1 MTEIKICGITSP
13 EDAMAAAEAG
23 ADAVG
28 FIFHR
33 PSPRFITPERV
44 REIVRSLPPEV
55 AAVGVFVD
63 RDPGE
68 VEAVRSFCGLDFVQL
83 HGREPLAAVRRFPP
97 ERVIKAVYGPPVEAR
112 ETLCSLRGLVRAVLV
127 DASTKELP
135 GGTGLR
141 SDWNLARDA
150 GRQVPVLLAGGLSCG
165 NIEEALSVV
174 FPAGVDINSGIEVS
188 PGVKDHR
195 LLRRIVELV
204 KRRNGGE
211 REKIFAPMAQRRES

>member
-13 EDAMAAAEAG
+13 GDALAAAEAG

-83 HGREPLAAVRRFPP
+83 HGREPLSAVRRFPP
-97 ERVIKAVYGPPVEAR
+97 ERVIKAVNGPPAEAR
-112 ETLCSLRGLVRAVLV
+112 ETLRSLTGLVRAVLV

-141 SDWNLARDA
+141 SDWDLARDA
-150 GRQVPVLLAGGLSCG
+150 GRQVPVLLAGGLSCE
-165 NIEEALSVV
+165 NIEEALSAVS
-174 FPAGVDINSGIEVS
+174 PAGVDVNSGIEIS
-188 PGVKDHR
+188 PGVKDRR

-204 KRRNGGE
+204 KRKGGGG
-211 REKIFAPMAQRRES
+211 REKIFVPAAQRRES